1 MIANTLYHV
10 PCFDRLS
17 HQCISPQTNVGTT
30 WNISGNLMD
39 EPDFFPLS
47 IETTRDGR
55 DVECDREHFRD
66 CVIVPILNGRGKV
79 IAVLEALNKNL
90 QPHDGDNASQSTD
103 EMSAGFTEQDVEILM
118 SLASHVSVSLQNIY
132 HKGTEDFGLR
142 DTIRILKEGKGI
154 KRSITRRPSIVG
166 SDSKEFGERDLVKTS
181 NGVKSNDPSPSGRK
195 KSTLFPE

>member
-79 IAVLEALNKNL
+79 IAVLEALNKTL
-90 QPHDGDNASQSTD
+90 QPHDGSNASQSTD

-118 SLASHVSVSLQNIY
+118 SLASHVSVS
-132 HKGTEDFGLR
+132 R
-142 DTIRILKEGKGI
+142 C
-154 KRSITRRPSIVG
+154 
-166 SDSKEFGERDLVKTS
+166 
-181 NGVKSNDPSPSGRK
+181 
-195 KSTLFPE
+195 